1 MFQGGAADLALGGG
15 QGDGG
20 EAAAAGQEDQNTGFC
35 SILDHL
41 GVMGLFFKLCFS
53 LVKYIY
59 ILN

>member
-20 EAAAAGQEDQNTGFC
+20 EAAAAGQEDQNTGLC

-41 GVMGLFFKLCFS
+41 VVMGFF
-53 LVKYIY
+53 
-59 ILN
+59 LNVFFLPNVYTLK